1 MAVLGPSPLM
11 PAPLTR
17 PGFPIRPDRLRPFL
31 LQHAEPIRNPGEP
44 MFELNPFVRIVARR
58 ARGGR
63 RHGEQMHAQPAFWS
77 TAA

>member
-1 MAVLGPSPLM
+1 M
-11 PAPLTR
+11 PAPLPR
-17 PGFPIRPDRLRPFL
+17 PGFPIRANRLCPFL
-31 LQHAEPIRNPGEP
+31 LQHPEAIGNPGQL